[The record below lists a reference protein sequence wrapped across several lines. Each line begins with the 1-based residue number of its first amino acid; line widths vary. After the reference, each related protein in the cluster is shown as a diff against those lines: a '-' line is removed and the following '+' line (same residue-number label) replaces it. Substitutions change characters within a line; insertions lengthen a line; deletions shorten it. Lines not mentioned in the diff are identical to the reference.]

1 MADAWSPAQYERFRA
16 ERAQPYWDLAALVE
30 ARPGMLVADLG
41 CGTGEL
47 TAELHRKLQARETLG
62 IDSSPAMLA
71 KAPQGLGLRFEQQDI
86 SAFQPSEKLD
96 LIFSNAALHWL
107 PDHPAL
113 LRRLTGAL
121 APGGQIAV
129 QMPMTDDLITHQTA
143 SELARS
149 PEFRRLITAKR
160 NFIIPAVIFF
170 LVYYFAL
177 PLGNGLAPSLMNT
190 KVIGNINL
198 AYLFAL
204 SEFVM
209 AWILAAV
216 YIRRANRVFDPL
228 AAAVRRLAARMG
240 LGS

>member
-1 MADAWSPAQYERFRA
+1 METGNRGQGTRGAPDARVGTETVQTRA
-16 ERAQPYWDLAALVE
+16 SAWEVLAA
-30 ARPGMLVADLG
+30 
-41 CGTGEL
+41 
-47 TAELHRKLQARETLG
+47 
-62 IDSSPAMLA
+62 
-71 KAPQGLGLRFEQQDI
+71 
-86 SAFQPSEKLD
+86 
-96 LIFSNAALHWL
+96 
-107 PDHPAL
+107 
-113 LRRLTGAL
+113 
-121 APGGQIAV
+121 
-129 QMPMTDDLITHQTA
+129 
-143 SELARS
+143 S

-190 KVIGNINL
+190 KIIGNINL

-228 AAAVRRLAARMG
+228 AVAVRRLAARMG
-240 LGS
+240 FGS

>member
-1 MADAWSPAQYERFRA
+1 METRNRTAGRGIRGDPDGRIGA
-16 ERAQPYWDLAALVE
+16 EAASASKWESLAA
-30 ARPGMLVADLG
+30 
-41 CGTGEL
+41 
-47 TAELHRKLQARETLG
+47 
-62 IDSSPAMLA
+62 
-71 KAPQGLGLRFEQQDI
+71 
-86 SAFQPSEKLD
+86 SA
-96 LIFSNAALHWL
+96 
-107 PDHPAL
+107 
-113 LRRLTGAL
+113 
-121 APGGQIAV
+121 
-129 QMPMTDDLITHQTA
+129 
-143 SELARS
+143 
-149 PEFRRLITAKR
+149 EFRRLITAKR
-160 NFIIPAVIFF
+160 NFIIPAVVFF

>member
-1 MADAWSPAQYERFRA
+1 VGTDTAQTRASAWEV
-16 ERAQPYWDLAALVE
+16 LAA
-30 ARPGMLVADLG
+30 
-41 CGTGEL
+41 
-47 TAELHRKLQARETLG
+47 
-62 IDSSPAMLA
+62 
-71 KAPQGLGLRFEQQDI
+71 
-86 SAFQPSEKLD
+86 
-96 LIFSNAALHWL
+96 
-107 PDHPAL
+107 
-113 LRRLTGAL
+113 
-121 APGGQIAV
+121 
-129 QMPMTDDLITHQTA
+129 
-143 SELARS
+143 S
-149 PEFRRLITAKR
+149 PEFRRLISAKR

-228 AAAVRRLAARMG
+228 ADAVRRLAARMG

>member
-1 MADAWSPAQYERFRA
+1 MDTRNPGSGTRA
-16 ERAQPYWDLAALVE
+16 PSTQMGTETGQSRASVWEPLAA
-30 ARPGMLVADLG
+30 
-41 CGTGEL
+41 
-47 TAELHRKLQARETLG
+47 
-62 IDSSPAMLA
+62 SS
-71 KAPQGLGLRFEQQDI
+71 
-86 SAFQPSEKLD
+86 
-96 LIFSNAALHWL
+96 
-107 PDHPAL
+107 
-113 LRRLTGAL
+113 
-121 APGGQIAV
+121 
-129 QMPMTDDLITHQTA
+129 
-143 SELARS
+143 
-149 PEFRRLITAKR
+149 EFRRLITSRR

-228 AAAVRRLAARMG
+228 AEAVRRLAARMG
-240 LGS
+240 VRS